1 MDEDEATFELNARR
15 RSGGNANTLAFDG
28 PGSIARAISFSDH
41 QSWPARISFF
51 DPNRLLAVIVVLFWP
66 LKYFPIVLVPA
77 VILAGLTTFK
87 HWNDITP
94 DLRHLLFGDFA
105 FAVHLVFGLLIVNF
119 GARLSMGA
127 VIRASGGAVHDFGLT
142 FFLGFIPRF
151 YIDRSGIPLLNRGGQ
166 VWAFGAPLIVRLSY
180 IVVGVIIWATYRSSG
195 TWLAN
200 FALLVSQVGLWAFL
214 IAATPLLPGDGYNWL
229 ATYLRQPMLRR
240 KALRA
245 LKAKLLRQQLP
256 PQVRRD
262 EVPMLIFFALGS
274 IVAMLAVVSALLIL
288 WGTVLI
294 RNLQGM
300 GGVVFVALLASFV
313 MWVFSLKSRRSRRRQ
328 QIREGRL
335 LAAMMV
341 GQAPEADSR
350 SAKQC
355 EAPRSG
361 RWRRL
366 LTVGAAVAVVLVPVS
381 FLPYSYDPAGPF
393 KILPAQ
399 RSEAV
404 AQIDGQVA
412 DIAVR
417 EGDWVNAG
425 QVLAHL
431 SSSDQ
436 QRNVDLAR
444 QDLKDAETRLA
455 QLGEEQSG
463 RSKVEPPSSDMQREF
478 AHSEVER
485 LRDQLDSDEA
495 GLERTTVRAPAAG
508 FVTTPNAQLLTGVW
522 LDAGDKFLQIDDT
535 NVVEAEIDIPQ
546 GDIGLIKPGAKVWL
560 RPWSEDGQ
568 EFVGSVTQIA
578 PFASIADDDEVGK
591 RRPPLRRAQAPL
603 DSATPVRPSHRTAV
617 NKIDGAAND
626 GGGSTG
632 VVVRVKASVPNAG
645 TWLRSE
651 MTGYAKIRGPEMT
664 VGQAYLRLCSR
675 FLTVQLWSWVP

>member
-1 MDEDEATFELNARR
+1 MVENEAISELNARH
-15 RSGGNANTLAFDG
+15 RSVGNANALAFDG

-66 LKYFPIVLVPA
+66 LKYFPIILVPA
-77 VILAGLTTFK
+77 VILAGLTTIK

-94 DLRHLLFGDFA
+94 DLRRLLFGDFA
-105 FAVHLVFGLLIVNF
+105 FAVHLVFGLLIVNL

-127 VIRASGGAVHDFGLT
+127 VIRASGGAVRDFGLT
-142 FFLGFIPRF
+142 FFLGFVPRF
-151 YIDRSGIPLLNRGGQ
+151 YIDRSAIPLLNRGGQ
-166 VWAFGAPLIVRLSY
+166 LWAFGAPLIVRLSC
-180 IVVGVIIWATYRSSG
+180 IVVGIIIWATYRSSG
-195 TWLAN
+195 TWLAT
-200 FALLVSQVGLWAFL
+200 FSLLVSQVGLWAFL

-240 KALRA
+240 KALMA
-245 LKAKLLRQQLP
+245 LKAKLRRQQLP
-256 PQVRRD
+256 PQVRHD
-262 EVPMLIFFALGS
+262 EVPMLIFFALCS
-274 IVAMLAVVSALLIL
+274 IVAMLAVVTALLIL

-294 RNLQGM
+294 RNLQGL
-300 GGVVFVALLASFV
+300 GGVVFVALVASFV
-313 MWVFSLKSRRSRRRQ
+313 MWVFSLKSRRARRRQ
-328 QIREGRL
+328 QIREVRL

-341 GQAPEADSR
+341 GQAQEADSK

-355 EAPRSG
+355 TASRSG
-361 RWRRL
+361 RWRRR
-366 LTVGAAVAVVLVPVS
+366 LTVGAAVTVVPVLVS

-393 KILPAQ
+393 KILPTQ

-404 AQIDGQVA
+404 AQTDGQVA

-444 QDLKDAETRLA
+444 QDLKGAETRLA
-455 QLGEEQSG
+455 QLGGEQSG
-463 RSKVEPPSSDMQREF
+463 QSKVEPPSSDTQRGF
-478 AHSEVER
+478 AQGEVER

-495 GLERTTVRAPAAG
+495 RLEQTTVRAPAAG

-522 LDAGDKFLQIDDT
+522 LGAGDKFLQIDDT
-535 NVVEAEIDIPQ
+535 NAVEAEIDIPQ

-560 RPWSEDGQ
+560 RPWSADSQ
-568 EFVGSVTQIA
+568 EIVGSVTQIA
-578 PFASIADDDEVGK
+578 PFASGADDDAAGK
-591 RRPPLRRAQAPL
+591 RQRPLRTAEVPL
-603 DSATPVRPSHRTAV
+603 GSAALVRPSHRAAV
-617 NKIDGAAND
+617 NKIDGAGND
-626 GGGSTG
+626 GGAGSG
-632 VVVRVKASVPNAG
+632 VVVRVKASVPNLGAQ
-645 TWLRSE
+645 LRSD
-651 MTGYAKIRGPEMT
+651 MTGYAKISGPEMT

-675 FLTVQLWSWVP
+675 FLTVELWSWVP